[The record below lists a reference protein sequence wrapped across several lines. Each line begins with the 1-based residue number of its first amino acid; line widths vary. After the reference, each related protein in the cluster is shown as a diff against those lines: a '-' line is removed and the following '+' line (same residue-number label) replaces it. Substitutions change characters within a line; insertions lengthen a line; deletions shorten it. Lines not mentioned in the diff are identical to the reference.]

1 MVTIREFVPKD
12 AQAVHRLFADG
23 QWQFAAGI
31 EAEIE
36 SYVEETLVGDLSDIE
51 SYYTGPD
58 GCNFWVAEIDG
69 QVRGM
74 IGLQRRSEKKG
85 ELRRLSVDINY
96 RRRGLAQT
104 LLETAEAYARE
115 QGYTTLSLS
124 TITPLTPAIALYE
137 KFGYRRCGE
146 DRYGAIT
153 VVPFT
158 KDLFSEPGNSRG
170 VQS

>member
-1 MVTIREFVPKD
+1 MACR
-12 AQAVHRLFADG
+12 G
-23 QWQFAAGI
+23 AARK
-31 EAEIE
+31 E
-36 SYVEETLVGDLSDIE
+36 
-51 SYYTGPD
+51 
-58 GCNFWVAEIDG
+58 
-69 QVRGM
+69 
-74 IGLQRRSEKKG
+74 G

-96 RRRGLAQT
+96 RRRGLAQA

-153 VVPFT
+153 VLHFT
-158 KDLFSEPGNSRG
+158 KDLVSEPGSSRG